1 MAQLIDVQGVGILSF
16 PDGMPPQEI
25 ERLLKKDFFQDTP
38 PAQPVVEQTAQP
50 VDPVEPPEQMG
61 EFGRGLA
68 RGTDELQA
76 GLFGTAESLSGQ
88 LGFEDAE
95 EYFKEG
101 RLEQTAEAEQYEPP
115 RVGSIYKVDS
125 LDDAADWALSTL
137 GSAIPSLG
145 AVFGTAGAV
154 AGTIALAPVTVPGLA
169 TTALVA
175 GTGWLTSTAINAG
188 DVYKTL
194 LEEGVSK
201 DDAQQFG
208 LGAGGIMGALDS
220 VPALKIITD
229 IIKSPLKESI
239 KKSAIRRITKDALKL
254 AAVEGVTES
263 AQEGV
268 KMSAEALATG
278 KPIPLEEVQERL
290 VNSLAGGFLVGG
302 TVGSATSTV
311 STAVRGRQAR
321 QEEEAQALRIPD
333 DLEIPDIREPV
344 LDDEGTA
351 VKGPTLFD
359 SAIDNFNALERPRLA
374 EAASQLKE
382 KDADG
387 NYIFTP
393 TQARIHMAGLGV
405 IAETNKGKNA
415 GKLDPV
421 IKFTPQG
428 IQGGGAG
435 SYNVQTGE
443 INIDPT
449 EYPLSTLYHETFHHW
464 DTMLQKLDPK
474 AHRAFVG
481 AFKRSNTFK
490 SGLSS
495 GVRRLLGDEIVNE
508 FDGKLQG
515 VEMTTQELMAY
526 SLQAYEEARRRNIL
540 PGQKPQGILRKAF
553 ESAAN
558 TVGRIVNKLSGNEFK
573 TQFDALNFVIDGNL
587 TERLQSL
594 VPAEKRKRKTKAQA
608 PQPETPVVPI
618 ADPTPEAPPTTPIR
632 EAAAVQ
638 PAPATQRYEVGETV
652 TLSSKPTA
660 ESSDS
665 EFTTNEVEVTSVTDK
680 EIGGKR
686 ERLYAGKTPTGER
699 VQWSTLEE
707 GSRVAVEPV
716 TAELVA
722 EPAPTEPV
730 AAEPAPADPAQS
742 GEVVA
747 EFQTSR
753 GSTYKQFKDGTTI
766 RNRALSEDEDPSL
779 GGEQPRSIDTV
790 FIDDVSVKEIGGLLQ
805 NPEMPVKF
813 ERMPSRKNKRGRLVY
828 TEDYGKIRKKGDP
841 VPGTSIDI
849 SVKPEAGLTPL
860 EIFDP
865 ETVVSQ
871 DGSNVHFGTRII
883 SEGVFAPT
891 IAAPAPT
898 PTETPQTDLFQTLAD
913 QFTVPRDVVVSIAD
927 EINPQKFVNNFN
939 SDEIFALRKRLS
951 EVEGGDIVFSKLVNV
966 QEPTAE
972 LYEASGTS
980 SVQIRENRERGI
992 SQRLQETG
1000 TVLASDIAKAFD
1012 NYNRALVRAFRNR
1025 YRRRDLNDEAVFED
1039 VKRSMVPEVVHQLGQ
1054 DQSGLG
1060 WYDDDIKLVFET
1072 LSETFPVLND
1082 PAFGDDYRRMFTV
1095 IAAITSNGTKAKANL
1110 FNASMIFAEW
1120 LRTGKLTVTNPLS
1133 TEQWGQRGKIVAG
1146 QLNMVNGMLN
1156 DPQFDFPGSNYPS
1169 FARVTDW
1176 MLEDHGV
1183 RDLNE
1188 MRARHGIKSGL
1199 TGLGI
1204 NSMRRGAYMF
1214 GKKIGPFF
1222 TNLNGMH
1229 DETVDSWASRSV
1241 YRHLGR
1247 LFDDTIDDARSGP
1260 DVKDHEQIKRLLR
1273 EVADDVSNETGV
1285 DLDSRNLQAVL
1296 WFYEKDLWN
1305 SLGYNTELEVFSDG
1319 AREFVEAY
1327 KNDFRQPA
1335 KSKRSGAE
1343 PSVQERQRTSRGRRL
1358 ARGIQTSAGATSEGA
1373 AGPTVGGEPIGNTLA
1388 SARVAQGLAYPAPRG
1403 TAQQRLGLSLKSL
1416 NVASFDEK
1424 GRPKEPDNIVYSKL
1438 TNTASQMREGRK
1450 VSLLWRAQELIS
1462 GAKFGFKENGEPEY
1476 QDQIDLFNEDANQ
1489 KIREERE
1496 LGNIFYFGPQ
1506 TGPTAEAFNVPFD
1519 PVELMYI
1526 PGMNGEHS
1534 YRNKDTEGS
1543 KLRRLKESIARE
1555 GYNPSENPQDNPII
1569 YVRPK
1574 QFRNDG
1580 FAVIVEGNHRIVE
1593 AMQSERPVIYANI
1606 TYFRSAE
1613 REPGIFNQDTLFS
1626 AEKTDLQFSKLTE
1639 NQQATADKISDR
1651 SVSTVGSFYGAIR
1664 DLIVN
1669 TVSNRQEILAQ
1680 TLDPYMAIAR
1690 AGAERGYQL
1699 ARVAHDTA
1707 DMVAESL
1714 VNGVPKFTEQGREEY
1729 RDADGNIIRK
1739 PGLVKIIEPIAKMHG
1754 DVGMHLWGAYMYA
1767 YRARRLQAEG
1777 REKLLTP
1784 MEIIDLLDLGRLY
1797 PEFEVARQQYVDFNN
1812 DLLQFAV
1819 DGKYLTQNQ
1828 AESWKRFG
1836 DYLPFYRL
1844 MQGDEA
1850 TLSATPIGPTSG
1862 GVGRV
1867 GDPSRRLKGGA
1878 YKLNGIVPNM
1888 VRNAEALI
1896 TKTMRNHAMRAI
1908 VNEIGPDTANPAMTE
1923 TKRSKVVRKKTTV
1936 NEIKKTLEQVLGED
1950 IAILEEQTDI
1960 DALEGLYDVFVFE
1973 PKMRDEN
1980 VVTVRGMSEDTTE
1993 TFYKVE
1999 DVDLF
2004 NALAHVPTRNLNM
2017 FMRFMN
2023 FQRNAFSQMITK
2035 MPDFLQANLVR
2046 DTLSTRALYSGY
2058 EPITNAIKGVGQSFT
2073 NPDLLREI
2081 RLNGGTP
2088 IGGYHRSSALR
2099 RYAKATGDSS
2109 NPLIVTAKNAWA
2121 LVDRVSEATENA
2133 NRLAVYQA
2141 SRKQGFTKE
2150 ESGFRAREVLDFSLR
2165 GKADKGAFKIVEYL
2179 ITTVPFI
2186 NARAQGAY
2194 RLARAGSPLS
2204 NNKNRLNFYATMGV
2218 MAGFATAL
2226 YAINEDDERYQA
2238 LPQESRDL
2246 YMHIYLDKFFP
2257 DGALDG
2263 IIDNPH
2269 IAIPKP
2275 FEAGFV
2281 GMTIPERLL
2290 AAARGAENAGS
2301 DFMDSLMFGV
2311 VNIFKINPYEIAG
2324 PIGKGIIQDVINKD
2338 TFRDRDI
2345 IPPYSL
2351 PLKGTADEGAGIADP
2366 RANEVT
2372 LALARET
2379 NFAAQRIQNA
2389 LDSWAPKIG
2398 NVVMSLA
2405 DVYYR
2410 QVNGLPPAPMEFKDT
2425 ALGQITVGRFNPPE
2439 FPRYSSYEKRARLLI
2454 NKEILSLDKAIKNI
2468 EKNNKTDPGGI
2479 ITGMLAER
2487 GLDAQFVSRA
2497 QKLKKDL
2504 NQLNKDRRAIY
2515 NAAYPEEK
2523 KGERLKQLRRI
2534 DQLRAHIS
2542 KNFLSQYGK
2551 EQRAGAN

>member
-1 MAQLIDVQGVGILSF
+1 MAQLIDVQGVGVLSF

-25 ERLLKKDFFQDTP
+25 ERLLKRDFFQDTP
-38 PAQPVVEQTAQP
+38 PAQPVAEQTAQP
-50 VDPVEPPEQMG
+50 VTPVAPPEQMG

-76 GLFGTAESLSGQ
+76 GIFGTGEALAGQ

-101 RLEQTAEAEQYEPP
+101 RLEQTAEAAQYEPP

-145 AVFGTAGAV
+145 AVFGAVGTVAGA
-154 AGTIALAPVTVPGLA
+154 IAISPYAVPALA
-169 TTALVA
+169 TTALLG
-175 GTGWLTSTAINAG
+175 GTGLLTSTAINAG

-194 LEEGVSK
+194 LDEGVSK
-201 DDAQQFG
+201 DDAQKFG
-208 LGAGGIMGALDS
+208 LGAGSIMGTLDS
-220 VPALKIITD
+220 IPALKIITD

-268 KMSAEALATG
+268 AMSAEALATG
-278 KPIPLEEVQERL
+278 KAIPLEEVQERL

-302 TVGSATSTV
+302 TAGSATSTV

-321 QEEEAQALRIPD
+321 QEEEAAQALQIPD

-428 IQGGGAG
+428 IEGGDAG
-435 SYNVQTGE
+435 SYNVKTGE
-443 INIDPT
+443 INIDPSK
-449 EYPLSTLYHETFHHW
+449 YPLSTLYHETFHHW

-481 AFKRSNTFK
+481 AFKQSNSFK

-495 GVRRLLGDEIVNE
+495 GVRRLLGDEIVNK
-508 FDGKLQG
+508 FDGELQG
-515 VEMTTQELMAY
+515 VKMTTEELMAY

-540 PGQKPQGILRKAF
+540 PGQKPQGVLRKAF

-587 TERLQSL
+587 TERLQAL

-608 PQPETPVVPI
+608 PKPETPVVPT

-632 EAAAVQ
+632 EAEAVQ

-665 EFTTNEVEVTSVTDK
+665 EFTTNEVEVNMVTDK
-680 EIGGKR
+680 EINGKQ
-686 ERLYAGKTPTGER
+686 ERIYAGKTPTGER

-707 GSRVAVEPV
+707 GSRVAVEAIDPII
-716 TAELVA
+716 AEVKAKAREAMGNPLSAGLSSTHFIQQLERTIRTNFSEAAGDAFIA
-722 EPAPTEPV
+722 EANRISEQNIATRLETQEPTPTELLATEPTPTEPV
-730 AAEPAPADPAQS
+730 AAEPAPAKPAQS
-742 GEVVA
+742 DDVVA
-747 EFQTSR
+747 EFKTSR

-766 RNRALSEDEDPSL
+766 RNRALSEGEDTSL

-790 FIDDVSVKEIGGLLQ
+790 FMDDVSVKEIGGLLQ

-883 SEGVFAPT
+883 SDGVFAPT
-891 IAAPAPT
+891 IAAPT
-898 PTETPQTDLFQTLAD
+898 PATTETPQTDLFQTLAD

-927 EINPQKFVNNFN
+927 NINPQKFITNFN

-951 EVEGGDIVFSKLVNV
+951 EVKGGDILYSKLVGV

-972 LYEASGTS
+972 LYKTNGTS
-980 SVQIRENRERGI
+980 SVEIRRKLAQGI
-992 SQRLQETG
+992 SQRLKETG
-1000 TVLASDIAKAFD
+1000 KVLASDIAEALD
-1012 NYNRALVRAFRNR
+1012 AYNRAIIRAAKGQ
-1025 YRRRDLNDEAVFED
+1025 YRLRELSNEDVFQD
-1039 VKRSMVPEVVHQLGQ
+1039 VKRSTVPEVIYQLGEE
-1054 DQSGLG
+1054 QSGLG
-1060 WYDDDIKLVFET
+1060 WYDDDIKLVFDI
-1072 LSETFPVLND
+1072 LSEVFPTFND
-1082 PAFGDDYRRMFTV
+1082 PDFGNDYRRMFTL

-1110 FNASMIFAEW
+1110 FNAALIYAEW
-1120 LRTGKLTVTNPLS
+1120 LRTGKLTVKNPLS
-1133 TEQWGQRGKIVAG
+1133 TEQWGQRGKIVGA

-1156 DPQFDFPGSNYPS
+1156 DPQFDYPGSNYPS

-1176 MLEDHGV
+1176 MLEDHGL

-1204 NSMRRGAYMF
+1204 NSIRRGAYMF

-1222 TNLNGMH
+1222 TNLNGLS
-1229 DETVDSWASRSV
+1229 DETVDNWAARSV

-1247 LFDDTIDDARSGP
+1247 LQVKNKEGKLEARAGP
-1260 DVKDHEQIKRLLR
+1260 NPADNDQIKRWLR
-1273 EVADDVSNETGV
+1273 EVADEVSTQTGTQ
-1285 DLDSRNLQAVL
+1285 LTSRDLQAVL

-1327 KNDFRQPA
+1327 KNDFQRPA
-1335 KSKRSGAE
+1335 KSKRSGSK
-1343 PSVQERQRTSRGRRL
+1343 PSVQERERAARGRRT
-1358 ARGIQTSAGATSEGA
+1358 ARGIQTSSLTTAEGA
-1373 AGPTVGGEPIGNTLA
+1373 SGPTVGGEPIGNTIA
-1388 SARVAQGLAYPAPRG
+1388 SARVAQGLASPAPRG
-1403 TAQQRLGLSLKSL
+1403 TARQEVGQTLTNL
-1416 NVASFDEK
+1416 NVATFDSK
-1424 GRPKEPDNIVYSKL
+1424 GKLKEPEV
-1438 TNTASQMREGRK
+1438 
-1450 VSLLWRAQELIS
+1450 QEQ
-1462 GAKFGFKENGEPEY
+1462 PEH
-1476 QDQIDLFNEDANQ
+1476 IL
-1489 KIREERE
+1489 
-1496 LGNIFYFGPQ
+1496 
-1506 TGPTAEAFNVPFD
+1506 
-1519 PVELMYI
+1519 
-1526 PGMNGEHS
+1526 
-1534 YRNKDTEGS
+1534 
-1543 KLRRLKESIARE
+1543 
-1555 GYNPSENPQDNPII
+1555 
-1569 YVRPK
+1569 
-1574 QFRNDG
+1574 
-1580 FAVIVEGNHRIVE
+1580 
-1593 AMQSERPVIYANI
+1593 
-1606 TYFRSAE
+1606 
-1613 REPGIFNQDTLFS
+1613 
-1626 AEKTDLQFSKLTE
+1626 FSKLTE

-1651 SVSTVGSFYGAIR
+1651 SVSGVSSVFGTIR

-1680 TLDPYMAIAR
+1680 TLDPYMAIAG
-1690 AGAERGYQL
+1690 AGAERGYRL

-1754 DVGMHLWGAYMYA
+1754 DAGMHLWGAYMYA

-1844 MQGDEA
+1844 MQGDDS

-1867 GDPSRRLKGGA
+1867 GDPSRKLKGGA

-1908 VNEIGPDTANPAMTE
+1908 VKEIGPNTANPAMTE

-1936 NEIKKTLEQVLGED
+1936 TEIKKTLEQVLGED

-1980 VVTVRGMSEDTTE
+1980 VVSVRGISEDTTE

-2004 NALAHVPTRNLNM
+2004 NALAHVPTRSLNS

-2023 FQRNAFSQMITK
+2023 FNRNVFSQMITK
-2035 MPDFLQANLVR
+2035 MPDFLQANLMR
-2046 DTLSTRALYSGY
+2046 DTLSTRALFSGY
-2058 EPITNAIKGVGQSFT
+2058 EPITGAIKGVGQSFT
-2073 NPDLLREI
+2073 NPDLLREV

-2141 SRKQGFTKE
+2141 SQKQGFTKE

-2179 ITTVPFI
+2179 VTTVPFL

-2238 LPQESRDL
+2238 LSQVSKDL
-2246 YMHIYLDKFFP
+2246 YLHIYLDKFFP

-2263 IIDNPH
+2263 VIDNPH

-2275 FEAGFV
+2275 FEVGFI

-2290 AAARGAENAGS
+2290 AAARGAERAG
-2301 DFMDSLMFGV
+2301 DQLMDSLMFGV
-2311 VNIFKINPYEIAG
+2311 VNIFKVNPYEMAG
-2324 PIGKGIIQDVINKD
+2324 PLGKGFIQDAINRD

-2351 PLKGTADEGAGIADP
+2351 QLKGTADEGAGIADP
-2366 RANEVT
+2366 RASEVM

-2379 NFAAQRIQNA
+2379 NFAPQRIQNA

-2398 NVVMSLA
+2398 NVVMSIA

-2425 ALGQITVGRFNPPE
+2425 TLGQITVGRFNPSE
-2439 FPRYSSYEKRARLLI
+2439 FPRYSSYEKEARILI

-2534 DQLRAHIS
+2534 DQLRAQIS
-2542 KNFLSQYGK
+2542 KGFLSQYGK

>member
-1 MAQLIDVQGVGILSF
+1 M
-16 PDGMPPQEI
+16 
-25 ERLLKKDFFQDTP
+25 
-38 PAQPVVEQTAQP
+38 
-50 VDPVEPPEQMG
+50 
-61 EFGRGLA
+61 
-68 RGTDELQA
+68 
-76 GLFGTAESLSGQ
+76 
-88 LGFEDAE
+88 
-95 EYFKEG
+95 
-101 RLEQTAEAEQYEPP
+101 
-115 RVGSIYKVDS
+115 
-125 LDDAADWALSTL
+125 
-137 GSAIPSLG
+137 
-145 AVFGTAGAV
+145 
-154 AGTIALAPVTVPGLA
+154 
-169 TTALVA
+169 
-175 GTGWLTSTAINAG
+175 
-188 DVYKTL
+188 
-194 LEEGVSK
+194 
-201 DDAQQFG
+201 
-208 LGAGGIMGALDS
+208 
-220 VPALKIITD
+220 
-229 IIKSPLKESI
+229 
-239 KKSAIRRITKDALKL
+239 
-254 AAVEGVTES
+254 
-263 AQEGV
+263 
-268 KMSAEALATG
+268 
-278 KPIPLEEVQERL
+278 
-290 VNSLAGGFLVGG
+290 
-302 TVGSATSTV
+302 
-311 STAVRGRQAR
+311 
-321 QEEEAQALRIPD
+321 
-333 DLEIPDIREPV
+333 
-344 LDDEGTA
+344 
-351 VKGPTLFD
+351 
-359 SAIDNFNALERPRLA
+359 
-374 EAASQLKE
+374 
-382 KDADG
+382 
-387 NYIFTP
+387 
-393 TQARIHMAGLGV
+393 
-405 IAETNKGKNA
+405 
-415 GKLDPV
+415 
-421 IKFTPQG
+421 
-428 IQGGGAG
+428 
-435 SYNVQTGE
+435 
-443 INIDPT
+443 
-449 EYPLSTLYHETFHHW
+449 
-464 DTMLQKLDPK
+464 
-474 AHRAFVG
+474 
-481 AFKRSNTFK
+481 
-490 SGLSS
+490 
-495 GVRRLLGDEIVNE
+495 
-508 FDGKLQG
+508 
-515 VEMTTQELMAY
+515 
-526 SLQAYEEARRRNIL
+526 
-540 PGQKPQGILRKAF
+540 
-553 ESAAN
+553 
-558 TVGRIVNKLSGNEFK
+558 
-573 TQFDALNFVIDGNL
+573 
-587 TERLQSL
+587 
-594 VPAEKRKRKTKAQA
+594 
-608 PQPETPVVPI
+608 
-618 ADPTPEAPPTTPIR
+618 
-632 EAAAVQ
+632 
-638 PAPATQRYEVGETV
+638 
-652 TLSSKPTA
+652 
-660 ESSDS
+660 
-665 EFTTNEVEVTSVTDK
+665 
-680 EIGGKR
+680 
-686 ERLYAGKTPTGER
+686 
-699 VQWSTLEE
+699 
-707 GSRVAVEPV
+707 
-716 TAELVA
+716 
-722 EPAPTEPV
+722 
-730 AAEPAPADPAQS
+730 
-742 GEVVA
+742 
-747 EFQTSR
+747 
-753 GSTYKQFKDGTTI
+753 
-766 RNRALSEDEDPSL
+766 
-779 GGEQPRSIDTV
+779 
-790 FIDDVSVKEIGGLLQ
+790 
-805 NPEMPVKF
+805 
-813 ERMPSRKNKRGRLVY
+813 
-828 TEDYGKIRKKGDP
+828 
-841 VPGTSIDI
+841 
-849 SVKPEAGLTPL
+849 
-860 EIFDP
+860 
-865 ETVVSQ
+865 
-871 DGSNVHFGTRII
+871 
-883 SEGVFAPT
+883 
-891 IAAPAPT
+891 
-898 PTETPQTDLFQTLAD
+898 
-913 QFTVPRDVVVSIAD
+913 
-927 EINPQKFVNNFN
+927 
-939 SDEIFALRKRLS
+939 
-951 EVEGGDIVFSKLVNV
+951 
-966 QEPTAE
+966 
-972 LYEASGTS
+972 
-980 SVQIRENRERGI
+980 
-992 SQRLQETG
+992 
-1000 TVLASDIAKAFD
+1000 
-1012 NYNRALVRAFRNR
+1012 
-1025 YRRRDLNDEAVFED
+1025 
-1039 VKRSMVPEVVHQLGQ
+1039 
-1054 DQSGLG
+1054 
-1060 WYDDDIKLVFET
+1060 
-1072 LSETFPVLND
+1072 
-1082 PAFGDDYRRMFTV
+1082 
-1095 IAAITSNGTKAKANL
+1095 
-1110 FNASMIFAEW
+1110 
-1120 LRTGKLTVTNPLS
+1120 
-1133 TEQWGQRGKIVAG
+1133 
-1146 QLNMVNGMLN
+1146 
-1156 DPQFDFPGSNYPS
+1156 
-1169 FARVTDW
+1169 
-1176 MLEDHGV
+1176 
-1183 RDLNE
+1183 
-1188 MRARHGIKSGL
+1188 
-1199 TGLGI
+1199 
-1204 NSMRRGAYMF
+1204 
-1214 GKKIGPFF
+1214 
-1222 TNLNGMH
+1222 
-1229 DETVDSWASRSV
+1229 
-1241 YRHLGR
+1241 
-1247 LFDDTIDDARSGP
+1247 
-1260 DVKDHEQIKRLLR
+1260 
-1273 EVADDVSNETGV
+1273 
-1285 DLDSRNLQAVL
+1285 
-1296 WFYEKDLWN
+1296 
-1305 SLGYNTELEVFSDG
+1305 
-1319 AREFVEAY
+1319 
-1327 KNDFRQPA
+1327 
-1335 KSKRSGAE
+1335 
-1343 PSVQERQRTSRGRRL
+1343 
-1358 ARGIQTSAGATSEGA
+1358 
-1373 AGPTVGGEPIGNTLA
+1373 
-1388 SARVAQGLAYPAPRG
+1388 AQGLAYPAPRG
-1403 TAQQRLGLSLKSL
+1403 TAQQRLGLSLKSA

-1424 GRPKEPDNIVYSKL
+1424 GRLKEPDNIVYSKL

-1450 VSLLWRAQELIS
+1450 VDLLWRGEKLLREPDYQE
-1462 GAKFGFKENGEPEY
+1462 
-1476 QDQIDLFNEDANQ
+1476 QMDLFNEEARQDIEDRNYISIQRRGSSVDLVAGGD
-1489 KIREERE
+1489 E
-1496 LGNIFYFGPQ
+1496 FYFGPL
-1506 TGPTAEAFNVPFD
+1506 TGPTAEAKMVPFD
-1519 PVELMYI
+1519 PVELMYV
-1526 PGMNGEHS
+1526 PGMNGEHES
-1534 YRNKDTEGS
+1534 RNRDTEGS
-1543 KLRRLKESIARE
+1543 KLRRLKDNIARE
-1555 GYNPSENPQDNPII
+1555 GYNLPENPIDNPAI
-1569 YVRPK
+1569 YVR
-1574 QFRNDG
+1574 NDG
-1580 FAVIVEGNHRIVE
+1580 YAVVSEGNHRIVE
-1593 AMQSERPVIYANI
+1593 AIQSERPVIYVNI
-1606 TYFRSAE
+1606 TYFRSGEQA
-1613 REPGIFNQDTLFS
+1613 PGLFNQDTLFS
-1626 AEKTDLQFSKLTE
+1626 AEKADLQFSKLTE

-1651 SVSTVGSFYGAIR
+1651 SVSTVGSVYGAIR

-1754 DVGMHLWGAYMYA
+1754 DAGMHLWGAYMYA

-1908 VNEIGPDTANPAMTE
+1908 VKEIGPDTANPAMTE

-1980 VVTVRGMSEDTTE
+1980 VVTVRGISEDTTE

-2004 NALAHVPTRNLNM
+2004 NALAHVPTRNLNK

-2023 FQRNAFSQMITK
+2023 FQRNLFSQMITK
-2035 MPDFLQANLVR
+2035 MPDFLQANLIR

-2311 VNIFKINPYEIAG
+2311 VNIFKLHPAEALG
-2324 PIGKGIIQDVINKD
+2324 PALKGVYQDMTNRDI
-2338 TFRDRDI
+2338 FRDRDI

-2366 RANEVT
+2366 RANEAT

-2410 QVNGLPPAPMEFKDT
+2410 QANGLPPAPMEFKDT

-2439 FPRYSSYEKRARLLI
+2439 FPRYSSYEKRARILI

-2468 EKNNKTDPGGI
+2468 ETNNKTDPGGI

>member
-16 PDGMPPQEI
+16 PDGMPSQEI
-25 ERLLKKDFFQDTP
+25 ERLLKRDFFQDTP
-38 PAQPVVEQTAQP
+38 PAQPVAEQTAQP
-50 VDPVEPPEQMG
+50 VAPVTPVAPPEQMG

-76 GLFGTAESLSGQ
+76 GLFGTAESLAGQ

-145 AVFGTAGAV
+145 AVFGAAGAV
-154 AGTIALAPVTVPGLA
+154 GGAIALSPVAVSGLA

-428 IQGGGAG
+428 IQGGDAG
-435 SYNVQTGE
+435 SYNVKTGE
-443 INIDPT
+443 INIDPAK
-449 EYPLSTLYHETFHHW
+449 YPLSTLYHETFHHW

-481 AFKRSNTFK
+481 AFKQSNSFK

-495 GVRRLLGDEIVNE
+495 GVRRLLGDEIVNQ
-508 FDGKLQG
+508 FDGELQG
-515 VEMTTQELMAY
+515 VKMTTEELMAY

-608 PQPETPVVPI
+608 PEPEAPVVPL
-618 ADPTPEAPPTTPIR
+618 AEPTPEAPPTTPIR

-665 EFTTNEVEVTSVTDK
+665 ELTTNEVEVTSVTDK
-680 EIGGKR
+680 EIGGKQ

-707 GSRVAVEPV
+707 GSRVAVEATDPV
-716 TAELVA
+716 IAEVKAKAREAMENPLSLGLSGSHNIQYIERTVRENLGDAAGDAFIAEANRISEQNIAARLESQKEESTPTEPVA
-722 EPAPTEPV
+722 EPTPTEPV
-730 AAEPAPADPAQS
+730 AAEPVAAEPTPAEPAPS

-766 RNRALSEDEDPSL
+766 RNRALSEGEDPSL

-790 FIDDVSVKEIGGLLQ
+790 FLMPNEVKIIGGLLQ

-813 ERMPSRKNKRGRLVY
+813 ERIPSRKNKRGRLVF

-849 SVKPEAGLTPL
+849 SVKPEAGLIPF
-860 EIFDP
+860 EVFDP

-871 DGSNVHFGTRII
+871 DGSNVHFGTLILSDRAVRQ
-883 SEGVFAPT
+883 GPD
-891 IAAPAPT
+891 PAPVE
-898 PTETPQTDLFQTLAD
+898 PAQPQPQEMEVNPFESIDSLAQEFNTTRGEVAKLAD
-913 QFTVPRDVVVSIAD
+913 KVNPKKAASKFNPDEVNELRYLVSQAFQD
-927 EINPQKFVNNFN
+927 
-939 SDEIFALRKRLS
+939 
-951 EVEGGDIVFSKLVNV
+951 EGGDILYSKLVGV

-980 SVQIRENRERGI
+980 SVQIRENREQGI

-1000 TVLASDIAKAFD
+1000 TVLAADIAKAFD
-1012 NYNRALVRAFRNR
+1012 NYNRALIRAFRNR

-1039 VKRSMVPEVVHQLGQ
+1039 VKRSMIPEVVHQLGQ

-1133 TEQWGQRGKIVAG
+1133 TEQWGQRGKIVGA
-1146 QLNMVNGMLN
+1146 QLDMVNGMLN

-1247 LFDDTIDDARSGP
+1247 LFDDTIGDARSGP

-1319 AREFVEAY
+1319 AREFVEAFN
-1327 KNDFRQPA
+1327 NDFRQPA

-1343 PSVQERQRTSRGRRL
+1343 PSVQERERAGRGRRL

-1373 AGPTVGGEPIGNTLA
+1373 SGPTVGGEPIANTIA
-1388 SARVAQGLAYPAPRG
+1388 SARVAQGLASPAPRG
-1403 TAQQRLGLSLKSL
+1403 TARQEVGQTLTNL
-1416 NVASFDEK
+1416 NVATFDSK
-1424 GRPKEPDNIVYSKL
+1424 GKLKEPEV
-1438 TNTASQMREGRK
+1438 
-1450 VSLLWRAQELIS
+1450 QEQ
-1462 GAKFGFKENGEPEY
+1462 PEH
-1476 QDQIDLFNEDANQ
+1476 IL
-1489 KIREERE
+1489 
-1496 LGNIFYFGPQ
+1496 
-1506 TGPTAEAFNVPFD
+1506 
-1519 PVELMYI
+1519 
-1526 PGMNGEHS
+1526 
-1534 YRNKDTEGS
+1534 
-1543 KLRRLKESIARE
+1543 
-1555 GYNPSENPQDNPII
+1555 
-1569 YVRPK
+1569 
-1574 QFRNDG
+1574 
-1580 FAVIVEGNHRIVE
+1580 
-1593 AMQSERPVIYANI
+1593 
-1606 TYFRSAE
+1606 
-1613 REPGIFNQDTLFS
+1613 
-1626 AEKTDLQFSKLTE
+1626 FSKLTG

-1651 SVSTVGSFYGAIR
+1651 SVSTVGSVYGMIR
-1664 DLIVN
+1664 DVIVN

-1754 DVGMHLWGAYMYA
+1754 DAGMHLWGAYMYA

-1908 VNEIGPDTANPAMTE
+1908 VKEIGPDTANPAMTE

-1936 NEIKKTLEQVLGED
+1936 NEIKKTLEQILGED

-1980 VVTVRGMSEDTTE
+1980 VVTVRGISEDTTE

-2004 NALAHVPTRNLNM
+2004 NALAHVPTRNLNK

-2023 FQRNAFSQMITK
+2023 FQRNLFSQMITK

-2046 DTLSTRALYSGY
+2046 DTLSTRALFSGY

-2179 ITTVPFI
+2179 VTTVPFI

-2238 LPQESRDL
+2238 LPQESKDL
-2246 YMHIYLDKFFP
+2246 YLHIYLDKFFP

-2311 VNIFKINPYEIAG
+2311 VNIFKINPYEIGG
-2324 PIGKGIIQDVINKD
+2324 PFAKGVVQDVINRD

-2379 NFAAQRIQNA
+2379 NVAAQRIQNA

-2542 KNFLSQYGK
+2542 KGFLSQYGK